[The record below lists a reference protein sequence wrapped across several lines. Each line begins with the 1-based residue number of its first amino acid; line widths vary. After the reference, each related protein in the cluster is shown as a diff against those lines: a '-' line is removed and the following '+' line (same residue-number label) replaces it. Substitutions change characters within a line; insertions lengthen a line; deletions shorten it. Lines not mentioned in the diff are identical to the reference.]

1 MNQEEIDSLLAIR
14 DKIVDKAKS
23 TPDFVSDQ
31 AYSGLTNL
39 GKRMV
44 ECSPKNTPMPSIKN
58 VMKVLPKDSAIKQSI
73 ASSRFNSSRIRGRD
87 YSLLLF

>member
-23 TPDFVSDQ
+23 TPGFVSDQ
-31 AYSGLTNL
+31 AYSSLTNL

-44 ECSPKNTPMPSIKN
+44 ECSPKTHLCP
-58 VMKVLPKDSAIKQSI
+58 A
-73 ASSRFNSSRIRGRD
+73 
-87 YSLLLF
+87 